1 MVGATPSSLSR
12 PGHENIGHRSGQT
25 LEDSPGTLAGDV
37 IQLTEDF
44 SIKLFP
50 FPHLTRSRGSRASRV
65 SQLDTSRR
73 HVPAHQ
79 PHDKRRVGFFSD
91 NPLISVKRSFQVIRK
106 ITGYI
111 LCMYTDIHTK

>member
-1 MVGATPSSLSR
+1 MQVGLFLSLVVVATPSTLTR
-12 PGHENIGHRSGQT
+12 PGHETIGHRSGQS
-25 LEDSPGTLAGDV
+25 LEDAPGTLAGDV

-50 FPHLTRSRGSRASRV
+50 FPHLTRSRGSRGSHV

-73 HVPAHQ
+73 HVAHQ
-79 PHDKRRVGFFSD
+79 HDKRRVGFFSD

-106 ITGYI
+106 ITGY
-111 LCMYTDIHTK
+111 T